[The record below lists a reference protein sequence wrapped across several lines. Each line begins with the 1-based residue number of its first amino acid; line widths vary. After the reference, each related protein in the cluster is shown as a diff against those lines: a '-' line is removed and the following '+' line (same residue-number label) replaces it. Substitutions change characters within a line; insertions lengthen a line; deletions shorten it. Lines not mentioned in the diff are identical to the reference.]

1 MAHIY
6 CAIVEVSTFLRN
18 FRSIS
23 VYLCY
28 SIMMVNSF
36 FCSLIFIIFS
46 TYINYALLSS
56 FFIIY
61 ESTVK
66 SCFIGN
72 HQQKD
77 HISQH
82 SINDYLMFEMIFMES
97 IIFSR
102 LKVFFKSQWRKLRFQ
117 RIITTIF
124 LAFRGVVSKQPKN
137 KRNRNVTILK
147 RSYIYHN

>member
-82 SINDYLMFEMIFMES
+82 SINDYLMFEMIFMELL
-97 IIFSR
+97 IFPR
-102 LKVFFKSQWRKLRFQ
+102 FKSLLQIAMEEVTFHYNNFPC
-117 RIITTIF
+117 F
-124 LAFRGVVSKQPKN
+124 LWCCV
-137 KRNRNVTILK
+137 
-147 RSYIYHN
+147 

>member
-1 MAHIY
+1 
-6 CAIVEVSTFLRN
+6 
-18 FRSIS
+18 
-23 VYLCY
+23 
-28 SIMMVNSF
+28 MVNSF
-36 FCSLIFIIFS
+36 FCSLIFLIFS

-82 SINDYLMFEMIFMES
+82 SINDYLMFEMIFMELL
-97 IIFSR
+97 IFPR
-102 LKVFFKSQWRKLRFQ
+102 LKVFFKSQWWKLHF
-117 RIITTIF
+117 ITTIF
-124 LAFRGVVSKQPKN
+124 LVFCGVVTKQPKN